1 MADIEFFFDPLCPWA
16 WITSRFVVEVAEQRD
31 LSVEWRFISL
41 AMINEVRLNAT
52 PEEAAEL
59 GIEPAPP
66 GFAAV
71 AAAGASLLR
80 IAAAIRQESG
90 NQAVGEFYTV
100 CGNLLHKGGRSAAFW
115 SAEGPSDPA
124 GVVNEIIA
132 AANLS
137 PEIAA
142 AADQEEFD
150 VVVRAETDLALERT
164 GKDVGTPIITFDTTR
179 PNEATLFGPVINRIP
194 RGEEALQLWDAM
206 WIVARTPGLA
216 EFKRS
221 LRGAPNF
228 D

>member
-1 MADIEFFFDPLCPWA
+1 M
-16 WITSRFVVEVAEQRD
+16 
-31 LSVEWRFISL
+31 
-41 AMINEVRLNAT
+41 
-52 PEEAAEL
+52 
-59 GIEPAPP
+59 
-66 GFAAV
+66 
-71 AAAGASLLR
+71 
-80 IAAAIRQESG
+80 
-90 NQAVGEFYTV
+90 GEFYTT

-115 SAEGPSDPA
+115 SSDGPGDPSE
-124 GVVNEIIA
+124 VVNEIIA
-132 AANLS
+132 EANLS

-142 AADQEEFD
+142 AADQDEFD